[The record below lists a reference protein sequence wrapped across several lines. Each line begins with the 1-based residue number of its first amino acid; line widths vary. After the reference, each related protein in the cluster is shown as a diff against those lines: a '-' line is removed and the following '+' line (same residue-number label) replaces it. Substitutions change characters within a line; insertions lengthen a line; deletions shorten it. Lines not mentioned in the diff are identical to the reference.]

1 MLLFIGLSAE
11 CLFSQQADTKNNTK
25 MFALEF
31 QPQLPVI
38 LTITQQPVLHTAFLQ
53 YEILP
58 AIAFSCMLQSLPS
71 KSDTSSLNSGLSANH
86 VNSSA
91 KLTFSWESFCS

>member
-38 LTITQQPVLHTAFLQ
+38 LTITQQPVLHTAFSMKSCQ
-53 YEILP
+53 PLP
-58 AIAFSCMLQSLPS
+58 LVVC
-71 KSDTSSLNSGLSANH
+71 
-86 VNSSA
+86 
-91 KLTFSWESFCS
+91 